1 MCSLNTLRISK
12 CFFEKENDYHPV
24 WENLVKKLLEF
35 LSKEKVVEGYKTK
48 SESIDI
54 NTLYNLY
61 FFFFLNKLF
70 TQSK

>member
-1 MCSLNTLRISK
+1 
-12 CFFEKENDYHPV
+12 
-24 WENLVKKLLEF
+24 VKKLLEF